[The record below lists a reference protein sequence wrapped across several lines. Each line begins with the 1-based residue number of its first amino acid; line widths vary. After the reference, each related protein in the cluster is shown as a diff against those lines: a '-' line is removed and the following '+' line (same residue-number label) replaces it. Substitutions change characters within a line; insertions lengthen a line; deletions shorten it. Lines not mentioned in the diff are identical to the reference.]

1 MATHKSAAELAV
13 ERQQKIDKVRKDQDN
28 AGYGAVM
35 PEDIRAGAKKKRVDE
50 STNETDTE
58 VSDHSGRW
66 KTLTSKLGRA
76 GHMAHGHFKK
86 H

>member
-1 MATHKSAAELAV
+1 MAETPL
-13 ERQQKIDKVRKDQDN
+13 ERQRRIDAARKSQGN
-28 AGYGAVM
+28 AGYGAVI
-35 PEDIRAGAKKKRVDE
+35 PEDLRAGAKKKRVDE

>member
-1 MATHKSAAELAV
+1 MSAEDLV
-13 ERQQKIDKVRKDQDN
+13 NRQRKIDKSRNVP
-28 AGYGAVM
+28 YGAVD
-35 PEDIRAGAKKKRVDE
+35 ESVRVTAKKKRVKE

-66 KTLTSKLGRA
+66 KTITSKLGRA

>member
-1 MATHKSAAELAV
+1 MAK
-13 ERQQKIDKVRKDQDN
+13 R
-28 AGYGAVM
+28 GYGLKEGKGLDEIHDALG
-35 PEDIRAGAKKKRVDE
+35 IRAGDRQVGLQGRRDAA
-50 STNETDTE
+50 TNDTDTE

>member
-1 MATHKSAAELAV
+1 MAKRGWGLKEGKGLDEIHDAL
-13 ERQQKIDKVRKDQDN
+13 
-28 AGYGAVM
+28 G
-35 PEDIRAGAKKKRVDE
+35 IRAGDRQVGITKRVKE
-50 STNETDTE
+50 STNDTDTE

-66 KTLTSKLGRA
+66 KTLTSKAGRV